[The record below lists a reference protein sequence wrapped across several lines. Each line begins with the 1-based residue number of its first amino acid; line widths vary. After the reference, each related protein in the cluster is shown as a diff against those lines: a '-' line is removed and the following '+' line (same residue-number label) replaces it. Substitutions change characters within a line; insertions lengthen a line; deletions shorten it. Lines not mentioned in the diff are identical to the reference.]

1 MFQNES
7 LNEACCVKSKENT
20 VLDNVR
26 EIREILMQTSDCLER
41 LKMFLKISPEENSCV
56 RPDVI
61 PDFYNDVA
69 DLKTVA
75 FENLAKV
82 RAIMDI
88 IGLEE

>member
-7 LNEACCVKSKENT
+7 LNEACCVKAKEDT

-26 EIREILMQTSDCLER
+26 ETREILMKTSDCLER
-41 LKMFLKISPEENSCV
+41 LKMFLKVTPEECNCV
-56 RPDVI
+56 RADNI
-61 PDFYNDVA
+61 PDFYNDVV

-75 FENLAKV
+75 FENLTKV

-88 IGLEE
+88 IGLEG